1 MNTRIIA
8 PVLVLICSLT
18 SAISLQSQD
27 TGISEK
33 LKQLQQDQIDAQMKN
48 DVSWAQQ
55 HLADGF
61 IAGHSW
67 GKWETKAD
75 LIKSWQSKSNKWS
88 SGNISD
94 VHVATFGSDTAVV
107 HYKFTYDAT
116 FDGTKRARSVICSDT
131 WVNESGTWKSAANH
145 CSVAEGK

>member
-1 MNTRIIA
+1 MKTRMVVA
-8 PVLVLICSLT
+8 VLTLFTSLAL
-18 SAISLQSQD
+18 SINVRSQD
-27 TGISEK
+27 AGIAEQI
-33 LKQLQQDQIDAQMKN
+33 KQLQQEKVNAQMKN
-48 DVSWAQQ
+48 DVSWVQE

-75 LIKSWQSKSNKWS
+75 WIKDFQSKANKWT

-94 VHVATFGSDTAVV
+94 VHVATFGSTTAVT

-116 FDGTKRARSVICSDT
+116 FNGTHRARPVICSDT
-131 WVNESGTWKSAANH
+131 WVNDSGTWKLAATH
-145 CSVAEGK
+145 CSVSEVK

>member
-1 MNTRIIA
+1 MKTRMVFA
-8 PVLVLICSLT
+8 VLALVCSLAV
-18 SAISLQSQD
+18 SISVRSQEA
-27 TGISEK
+27 GIAETI
-33 LKQLQQDQIDAQMKN
+33 KQLQQDKMNAQMKN
-48 DVSWAQQ
+48 DVPWAEQ

-75 LIKSWQSKSNKWS
+75 FIKNFQSKTNKWT

-94 VHVATFGSDTAVV
+94 VNVATFGSTTAVT

-116 FDGTKRARSVICSDT
+116 FNGTPRARSVICSDT
-131 WVNESGTWKSAANH
+131 WVNESGTWKLAATH
-145 CSVAEGK
+145 CSVSEGK